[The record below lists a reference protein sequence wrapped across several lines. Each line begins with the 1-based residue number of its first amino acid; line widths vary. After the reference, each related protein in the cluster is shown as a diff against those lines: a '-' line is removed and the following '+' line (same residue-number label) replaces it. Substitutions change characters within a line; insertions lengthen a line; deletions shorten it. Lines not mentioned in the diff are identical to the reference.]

1 VSGPRVVL
9 LPDYGPAVG
18 GGHVMRSLT
27 LAAALS
33 ERGARC
39 AFAVEA
45 ETARRVEAFAI
56 SDVDLWPADPG
67 QWPEAPAV
75 AVIDNY
81 AATADDQR
89 ALVLRG
95 VRVAVLD
102 DIGRAHDCDLIV
114 DPSLGR
120 TAADYPGRARVLAG
134 PGYALVRP
142 EFTRVQPDR
151 HSGRV
156 LISLGL
162 TDVGG
167 ITAYALAR
175 LLLVEGWSAVDVV
188 LGATAESLDY
198 VREIAAHDPRVSLE
212 VDSRHMALLLSRAD
226 LAIGAG
232 GSSVWERACLSL
244 PTLLLVLAD
253 NQAALGDE
261 LAAAGAALV
270 LDARAPG
277 FDEAFDQAL
286 DRLLTDAGLRVR
298 LGAASHALCD
308 GQGASRVADAI
319 LALAGESRVTGA

>member
-1 VSGPRVVL
+1 MSGPRIVF

-39 AFAVEA
+39 AFAVGE
-45 ETARRVEAFAI
+45 ETAARVEAFSI
-56 SDVDLWPADPG
+56 SDVDIWPVDPAK
-67 QWPEAPAV
+67 WPEAVAV
-75 AVIDNY
+75 AVLDDY
-81 AATADDQR
+81 AATADDER
-89 ALVLRG
+89 ALSARG

-114 DPSLGR
+114 DPGLGR
-120 TAADYPGRARVLAG
+120 TEADYPGRARVLAG
-134 PGYALVRP
+134 PAYALVRP
-142 EFTRVQPDR
+142 EFTQVQPDR
-151 HSGRV
+151 HGGRV

-167 ITAYALAR
+167 ITAYVLAR
-175 LLLVEGWSAVDVV
+175 LLLLQGWSAVDVV
-188 LGATAESLDY
+188 LGASAESLDY
-198 VREIAAHDPRVSLE
+198 VREVAVHDPRVSLE
-212 VDSRHMALLLSRAD
+212 VDSRHMASLLSRAD

-253 NQAALGDE
+253 NQAALGVE

-277 FDEAFDQAL
+277 FDDAFDQVLAQ
-286 DRLLTDAGLRVR
+286 LLTDAGLRAS
-298 LGAASHALCD
+298 LGATSHALCD
-308 GQGASRVADAI
+308 GQGAGRVADAI
-319 LALAGESRVTGA
+319 LALAGESRATGA